1 MNESRDEKKR
11 ALKAVKAIDAAVAE
25 VSRLHPQLCTK
36 RVMWDHDDP
45 KTAALLRDN
54 PVEYRLLS
62 GGMVHRGQDLEVTIR
77 VGRDA
82 SPDSAVVRVYLNEPL
97 ALPPDPGGLSDAL
110 ACCLEHSVIPQLA
123 PDESTGEVVVYSVAV
138 DILIESLSARIL
150 GHALDRLNKAI
161 TTLIEFLSQYIEDEH
176 RPMNGP
182 IA

>member
-1 MNESRDEKKR
+1 MDETLDNMTR
-11 ALKAVKAIDAAVAE
+11 ALNAVKAIDDALAE
-25 VSRLHPQLCTK
+25 VPGRYPKTDPM
-36 RVMWDHDDP
+36 RVEWDHADP

-54 PVEYRLLS
+54 PVEYGLLS

-82 SPDSAVVRVYLNEPL
+82 SPDSVDLLVYLDELL

-138 DILIESLSARIL
+138 NVPIESLSGRIL
-150 GHALDRLNKAI
+150 RDALDRLSEA
-161 TTLIEFLSQYIEDEH
+161 TVRLRAYLSLDNGDDH
-176 RPMNGP
+176 RL
-182 IA
+182 